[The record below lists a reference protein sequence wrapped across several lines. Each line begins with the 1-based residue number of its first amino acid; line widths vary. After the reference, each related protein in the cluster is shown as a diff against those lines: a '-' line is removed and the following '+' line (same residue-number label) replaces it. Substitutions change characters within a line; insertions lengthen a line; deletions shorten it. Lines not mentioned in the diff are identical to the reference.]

1 MQIPLF
7 GRCAMRQDWARSRGA
22 HARANRASEPSLR
35 DEGQAEGERIN
46 RPIGVTLL
54 AVGAGLIGIYELY
67 RTLIFMGILSFNF
80 GIGNTVEFNQ
90 PQWGQ
95 VFWSLVLAAIWFW
108 EAKGFWELR
117 AYAYSFGV
125 FIALFTLIWGFTA
138 LLFGSSV
145 EAETIPWFLALVIL
159 LYLQYPGVQQHFVKT
174 ELGSDDA
181 RAAGRVRP
189 ARGGECRGDG
199 GQSGRKAPAAAPAP
213 APAAPAAPASAPAA
227 TAAAAPAAP
236 APAPDDQAAAVR
248 LTPTTGT
255 TTRAGPGDG
264 AGSPASAGMR
274 QSLDTRA
281 RRPRSI
287 NAR

>member
-1 MQIPLF
+1 M
-7 GRCAMRQDWARSRGA
+7 
-22 HARANRASEPSLR
+22 
-35 DEGQAEGERIN
+35 N
-46 RPIGVTLL
+46 RPIGVMFL

-174 ELGSDDA
+174 ELDRMTPEQ
-181 RAAGRVRP
+181 RAAYDQLAAANAAAMAANQAAKAQAAAP
-189 ARGGECRGDG
+189 
-199 GQSGRKAPAAAPAP
+199 APAAAPA
-213 APAAPAAPASAPAA
+213 AP
-227 TAAAAPAAP
+227 AAAAPAAP
-236 APAPDDQAAAVR
+236 APAPED
-248 LTPTTGT
+248 
-255 TTRAGPGDG
+255 
-264 AGSPASAGMR
+264 PAPPS
-274 QSLDTRA
+274 S
-281 RRPRSI
+281 
-287 NAR
+287 